1 MAEPGAVAG
10 LEEEL
15 TCPICLGIYSNPVS
29 LSCGHSFCKACVQ
42 EAHSRRPCP
51 QDPFSCPLCSA
62 RADPPM
68 ELQPNVQLRSIVQKF
83 LEAPAR
89 QEEEEREGQ
98 REEEGESLGQRDEVI
113 LCDFCLQEPQPAVKT
128 CLSCE
133 ASLCQAHLSKHSTKS
148 PLKDHVLMEPCDAH
162 LLAERRCPQHG
173 KLLECYCETDSVC
186 ICVLCCVVSSHRK
199 HKITTLEE
207 AFDQAQ
213 SVFPE
218 TLETVKEHEAALNQ
232 SIANLLKQEEEVKA
246 KESLL
251 RDQLESLFKE
261 MCLQL
266 DNKKREVLKAL
277 SHYEEQQL
285 SQIQM
290 EVQKHKEEKDAAS
303 CDIQE
308 LEALRDQKDLLLFIK
323 SFAAIQARKRKPL
336 TNKDGVEL
344 PTPPII
350 LHKLT
355 TDTTLRLFRQFL
367 SDMQSLFEV
376 PPVQEHLTSSMH
388 PGNIFAYNAN
398 VLSVPSHSPS
408 CFGVSNPPGAIPHV
422 KSNQS
427 FSQDYSLYFGVS
439 NPSGAIP
446 HVKSNQSFSQDYS
459 LYFGVSNP
467 SRAIPHVKSN
477 QSFSQGCHFWEV
489 DTSNASCWK
498 LGIINDN
505 FECYLEM
512 SCDSLRVFLDKTMI
526 SAKGF
531 PTALKVVRVELD
543 CRRNTLSFYNAS
555 VKDRDAAESLRLLET
570 VSIPSNYPAY
580 ATFGMLDGS
589 LKLL

>member
-29 LSCGHSFCKACVQ
+29 LGCGHSFCKACVQ
-42 EAHSRRPCP
+42 EARSRRHCP

-62 RADPPM
+62 RADPAM

-207 AFDQAQ
+207 AFGQAQ
-213 SVFPE
+213 SVLPE

-350 LHKLT
+350 LDKLT

-388 PGNIFAYNAN
+388 PGDIFAYNAN
-398 VLSVPSHSPS
+398 VLS
-408 CFGVSNPPGAIPHV
+408 
-422 KSNQS
+422 S
-427 FSQDYSLYFGVS
+427 FSQGYPLHFGVS
-439 NPSGAIP
+439 NPSG
-446 HVKSNQSFSQDYS
+446 
-459 LYFGVSNP
+459 
-467 SRAIPHVKSN
+467 AIPHVKSN

-498 LGIINDN
+498 LGIINHN
-505 FECYLEM
+505 FECYLQM
-512 SCDSLRVFLDKTMI
+512 SHDSLRVFLDKTMI

>member
-10 LEEEL
+10 LEELL
-15 TCPICLGIYSNPVS
+15 TCPICLGIYRAPVS
-29 LSCGHSFCKACVQ
+29 LVCGHSFCEACVQ
-42 EAHSRRPCP
+42 EARSRRPCP
-51 QDPFSCPLCSA
+51 FTCPVCSA
-62 RADPPM
+62 WADPAR

-89 QEEEEREGQ
+89 QEEGEREGR
-98 REEEGESLGQRDEVI
+98 REEEGENSGQRDKVI
-113 LCDFCLQEPQPAVKT
+113 PCDFCLQGPQPAVKT

-133 ASLCQAHLSKHSTKS
+133 ASLCRAHLSKHSTKS
-148 PLKDHVLMEPCDAH
+148 LLKDHVLIEPCDAH

-173 KLLECYCETDSVC
+173 KLLESYCRTDSVC
-186 ICVLCCVVSSHRK
+186 ICVLCSVASPHRK
-199 HKITTLEE
+199 HKIDALEE
-207 AFDQAQ
+207 AFGQAQ

-277 SHYEEQQL
+277 SHNEEQQL

-308 LEALRDQKDLLLFIK
+308 LEALRDQKDLLLFMK
-323 SFAAIQARKRKPL
+323 SFAAIRARKRKQP

-344 PTPPII
+344 PRPPVI
-350 LHKLT
+350 LGKLT
-355 TDTTLRLFRQFL
+355 TDATLRLFRQFL

-376 PPVQEHLTSSMH
+376 PPVQEHLTSSVH
-388 PGNIFAYNAN
+388 PGTMFAYNAN
-398 VLSVPSHSPS
+398 VVSASSCTSLYFGLLNPSDAFS
-408 CFGVSNPPGAIPHV
+408 HV
-422 KSNQS
+422 KSNES
-427 FSQDYSLYFGVS
+427 FS
-439 NPSGAIP
+439 
-446 HVKSNQSFSQDYS
+446 HVKSNE
-459 LYFGVSNP
+459 
-467 SRAIPHVKSN
+467 
-477 QSFSQGCHFWEV
+477 SFSQGCHFWEV
-489 DTSNASCWK
+489 DTSNARCWR
-498 LGIINDN
+498 LGIVNPTLQ
-505 FECYLEM
+505 CYLQM
-512 SCDSLRVFLDKTMI
+512 SRGSLHVFLGQTI
-526 SAKGF
+526 ITAKSF

-543 CRRNTLSFYNAS
+543 CRRNTLSFYNVS
-555 VKDRDAAESLRLLET
+555 VKDRDATESLRLLET

-580 ATFGMLDGS
+580 AIFGVLDGS